1 MANVRSRQ
9 RKGQHRIFFVGVY
22 ELKRVKVKERE
33 RMIFFIGARNVR
45 IACCVVDFGIL
56 CDGI

>member
-33 RMIFFIGARNVR
+33 RMIFF
-45 IACCVVDFGIL
+45 
-56 CDGI
+56 DGGQEMFVLRAV